1 MNLSN
6 LKKNESGVISAIRLS
21 GSIKRRLSD
30 MGMTP
35 GATVKML
42 RLAPLGDPVEFRV
55 LNCNIG
61 IRKKDAEK
69 IFIHKSLLLSAIRIA
84 EKQLFS
90 TNSQAVIMMSATA

>member
-6 LKKNESGVISAIRLS
+6 LKKNESGVISEIRLS
-21 GSIKRRLSD
+21 GSIKRRLSE

-42 RLAPLGDPVEFRV
+42 RSAPLGDPIEFRV
-55 LNCNIG
+55 LNCNIS

-69 IFIHKSLLLSAIRIA
+69 MFIHKVV
-84 EKQLFS
+84 K
-90 TNSQAVIMMSATA
+90 

>member
-6 LKKNESGVISAIRLS
+6 LKKNESGVISEIRLS
-21 GSIKRRLSD
+21 GSIKRRLSE

-42 RLAPLGDPVEFRV
+42 RSAPLGDPIEFRV
-55 LNCNIG
+55 LNCNIS

-69 IFIHKSLLLSAIRIA
+69 IFIHKVV
-84 EKQLFS
+84 K
-90 TNSQAVIMMSATA
+90 

>member
-21 GSIKRRLSD
+21 GSIKHRLSD

-61 IRKKDAEK
+61 IRKRTPKN
-69 IFIHKSLLLSAIRIA
+69 FIHKVV
-84 EKQLFS
+84 K
-90 TNSQAVIMMSATA
+90 

>member
-6 LKKNESGVISAIRLS
+6 LKKNESGVISEIRLS
-21 GSIKRRLSD
+21 GSIKRRLSE

-42 RLAPLGDPVEFRV
+42 RLAPLGDPIEFRV

-61 IRKKDAEK
+61 IRKKDAERF
-69 IFIHKSLLLSAIRIA
+69 FIHKVV
-84 EKQLFS
+84 K
-90 TNSQAVIMMSATA
+90 